1 MAGEDLL
8 PFRPDQIPNL
18 IKEGRMRV
26 VTPSVPSASGLR
38 PSREESTTTDPML
51 ERARNLLQK
60 DFLGPEAVLTMQQKL
75 NAVGVN
81 VEFPLDNLPPI
92 PYTEKDIQLAKQNGE
107 MLVLRAGSKQSDG
120 GEEQLTV
127 INFRELFRQDPTGTD
142 DTMFYAFRPGANDWY
157 KSQDFATQPGEISLG
172 WALVKKDVLAD
183 SKNKKWS
190 QQEDLLRK
198 YGEKLQRDGG
208 GKTLI
213 TRRTAIEAVWDSMLY
228 YTNTGERLLPGVYDW
243 TKSASGAGRVRVGD
257 FGSGG
262 LRVGSW
268 SPELPDLGIGVC
280 SSPQFLFVF

>member
-142 DTMFYAFRPGANDWY
+142 DTMFY
-157 KSQDFATQPGEISLG
+157 
-172 WALVKKDVLAD
+172 
-183 SKNKKWS
+183 
-190 QQEDLLRK
+190 
-198 YGEKLQRDGG
+198 
-208 GKTLI
+208 
-213 TRRTAIEAVWDSMLY
+213 
-228 YTNTGERLLPGVYDW
+228 
-243 TKSASGAGRVRVGD
+243 
-257 FGSGG
+257 
-262 LRVGSW
+262 
-268 SPELPDLGIGVC
+268 
-280 SSPQFLFVF
+280 